1 MKIIPGYLYKYK
13 SFDSNNY
20 WKDILLKKRLYMAR
34 PSEFNDPFEGQL
46 FPFGT
51 ATCGNSINLQAGQP
65 NKDVKQFLD
74 DYRVVCLS
82 SNIRNKA
89 MWAYYADNYQGF
101 AIRFRT
107 FKIGLYDNEKNSFS
121 SVQRVIYKTDNE
133 IIPCQRINGYR
144 AAKAAQR
151 KSLLY
156 KSSDWKQEEEF
167 RIIRYNKSGKNRY
180 FHFDYSDI
188 ESVIL
193 GDRINIK
200 NKQEI
205 TNICKRFDIRVRHM
219 WLAKI
224 DSRIEFY
231 TDESPR
237 FDGSD
242 YRKYIDH
249 DI

>member
-13 SFDSNNY
+13 SFDPNNY

-107 FKIGLYDNEKNSFS
+107 FKIGSYDNEKNSFS
-121 SVQRVIYKTDNE
+121 SAQRVIYKTDNE

-167 RIIRYNKSGKNRY
+167 RIIRYNKSGGPPSPCAGVRRLMV
-180 FHFDYSDI
+180 
-188 ESVIL
+188 EWERVLCEPARPRTPSVSLRVPPSPVRGEGFFVRGI
-193 GDRINIK
+193 G
-200 NKQEI
+200 
-205 TNICKRFDIRVRHM
+205 RF
-219 WLAKI
+219 
-224 DSRIEFY
+224 
-231 TDESPR
+231 
-237 FDGSD
+237 
-242 YRKYIDH
+242 
-249 DI
+249 

>member
-1 MKIIPGYLYKYK
+1 MEIIPGYLYKYK
-13 SFDSNNY
+13 SFDANNY

-46 FPFGT
+46 FPFETGS
-51 ATCGNSINLQAGQP
+51 CGNTINLNAGRA
-65 NKDVKQFLD
+65 NKDVKQFLN

-107 FKIGLYDNEKNSFS
+107 FKIESFEDEKNRFS
-121 SVQRVIYKTDNE
+121 SAKRVIYKSDNE
-133 IIPCQRINGYR
+133 VIPCQRIKGRYEAR
-144 AAKAAQR
+144 IAQR

-156 KSSDWKQEEEF
+156 KSTDWKQEEEF
-167 RIIRYNKSGKNRY
+167 RIIRYSKSSKNKY
-180 FHFDYSDI
+180 LYFDYPNI
-188 ESVIL
+188 ECVIL
-193 GDRINIK
+193 GARIDEQNEHAIATICQAHDIK
-200 NKQEI
+200 I
-205 TNICKRFDIRVRHM
+205 RHM
-219 WLAKI
+219 WLATI

-231 TDESPR
+231 TDKPPR
-237 FDGSD
+237 FDGSS
-242 YRKYIDH
+242 YRKYIDP